1 MSGNQGETKSGSAA
15 PAVVIPHAPA
25 VVIPQLNQAQS
36 RALARGR
43 TIGHYGH
50 GVQPN
55 PFTLRQRDV
64 YEDERLS
71 DGGGALYTARTQGVL
86 RGIEEV
92 GQHRVAAAPVIRAI
106 GRRNLA
112 HSVGYPFVR
121 GYKDFQD
128 TDEHILGF
136 AGEEKNPI
144 SDLTK
149 TFFGAP
155 SKRKGKTRKDPRA
168 RGGRRRK
175 RRKGGLNLSGC
186 GEGKVRTRHGCGIRW
201 NANPLSNP
209 LGCCREAGAMPSFW
223 GGRRKKTRKGRRK
236 SRRRKSRRRKSRR
249 RKSRQRGGLITRE
262 HTHKKQN
269 TTHHTSTNSLLASFV
284 GGRRKT
290 KKFRKGSK
298 SKTHRGK
305 NFETRKT
312 SKKYNSK
319 RWKRLTGRR
328 TMRAPLFPFV

>member
-43 TIGHYGH
+43 TIKHYGDA
-50 GVQPN
+50 VQPKKMS
-55 PFTLRQRDV
+55 LRTRHY
-64 YEDERLS
+64 YEDELG
-71 DGGGALYTARTQGVL
+71 DGGDALYTARTRGVL
-86 RGIEEV
+86 RGIHEV
-92 GQHRVAAAPVIRAI
+92 GEQRAAAAPVIRAI

-136 AGEEKNPI
+136 EGEEKTPI

-149 TFFGAP
+149 TSLGAP
-155 SKRKGKTRKDPRA
+155 SKRKGQTRKNPRA

-236 SRRRKSRRRKSRR
+236 RRKSS
-249 RKSRQRGGLITRE
+249 QRGGLVTRS
-262 HTHKKQN
+262 HPAPRSD
-269 TTHHTSTNSLLASFV
+269 TTHYTK
-284 GGRRKT
+284 GGRRNT
-290 KKFRKGSK
+290 RKGSK

-319 RWKRLTGRR
+319 RWKRMTGRR
-328 TMRAPLFPFV
+328 TIRAPLFPFV

>member
-50 GVQPN
+50 GVQPQRMS
-55 PFTLRQRDV
+55 LRQRAV
-64 YEDERLS
+64 YEDEGPRWN

-136 AGEEKNPI
+136 AGEEETPI

-149 TFFGAP
+149 TTFGAP

-175 RRKGGLNLSGC
+175 RRK
-186 GEGKVRTRHGCGIRW
+186 
-201 NANPLSNP
+201 
-209 LGCCREAGAMPSFW
+209 
-223 GGRRKKTRKGRRK
+223 RKRKR
-236 SRRRKSRRRKSRR
+236 
-249 RKSRQRGGLITRE
+249 
-262 HTHKKQN
+262 
-269 TTHHTSTNSLLASFV
+269 
-284 GGRRKT
+284 T

-312 SKKYNSK
+312 SKNYNSK
-319 RWKRLTGRR
+319 RWKRMTGRR
-328 TMRAPLFPFV
+328 TRKSPLFPFV

>member
-1 MSGNQGETKSGSAA
+1 MSGNQGETKSGLAA
-15 PAVVIPHAPA
+15 PAVVIPHAP

-55 PFTLRQRDV
+55 PFTLRQRAA
-64 YEDERLS
+64 YEDEGPRWN
-71 DGGGALYTARTQGVL
+71 DGGGALFTARTEGVL
-86 RGIEEV
+86 RGIRET
-92 GQHRVAAAPVIRAI
+92 GQQRVAAAPVIRAI

-136 AGEEKNPI
+136 AGEEKTPI

-175 RRKGGLNLSGC
+175 RRK
-186 GEGKVRTRHGCGIRW
+186 
-201 NANPLSNP
+201 
-209 LGCCREAGAMPSFW
+209 
-223 GGRRKKTRKGRRK
+223 RKRKR
-236 SRRRKSRRRKSRR
+236 
-249 RKSRQRGGLITRE
+249 
-262 HTHKKQN
+262 
-269 TTHHTSTNSLLASFV
+269 
-284 GGRRKT
+284 T
-290 KKFRKGSK
+290 KKFRKGSR

-312 SKKYNSK
+312 SKNYNSK
-319 RWKRLTGRR
+319 RWKRMTGRR
-328 TMRAPLFPFV
+328 TRKSPLFPFV